1 MAHFV
6 ELDGNNIVL
15 RVIVVDNSVLLDGDG
30 NESEEIGIDFCNTL
44 LGNGVWKQTSYNN
57 TFRGTYAT
65 VGGSYDPSNNVFID
79 IKPFNSWV
87 LNSSFKWESPIGNQ
101 PDDEK
106 KYIWD
111 EETLSWAEFTGT

>member
-1 MAHFV
+1 MAHFA

-44 LGNGVWKQTSYNN
+44 LGNSVWKQTSYNGN
-57 TFRGTYAT
+57 FRNAYAI

-79 IKPFNSWV
+79 IKPYNSWV
-87 LNSSFKWESPIGNQ
+87 LNSSFKWESPIGDQ
-101 PDDEK
+101 PDDGK

-111 EETLSWAEFTGT
+111 ELNLSWAEFTI